1 MRIGRKQYHVEWSH
15 LAFLTAMAFI
25 VIAYILNVRAVST
38 NLNNTMFV
46 QPVAIIAIS
55 LYLFIAYHCF
65 HAVGEPGEPV
75 LPAVEEEPAEE
86 PIETARVV
94 GMMAALGIYAFT
106 LNFLGFDIAT
116 WLFALASMFICGE
129 RGILRLIVFPLLLA
143 VAIVFAF
150 RFLIPFPMPTTI
162 L

>member
-1 MRIGRKQYHVEWSH
+1 MRIGRKQYHVEWAH
-15 LAFLTAMAFI
+15 LAFVTAMALV
-25 VIAYILNVRAVST
+25 VIAYIINVRSVST

-46 QPVAIIAIS
+46 QPVAIAAMA
-55 LYLFIAYHCF
+55 LYLYIAYHCF
-65 HAVGEPGEPV
+65 HAVGELGEPV
-75 LPAVEEEPAEE
+75 QPAVEEEPSEE

-106 LNFLGFDIAT
+106 LNVLGFDIST

-129 RGILRLIVFPLLLA
+129 RSPLRLIVFPLLLA